1 MRKKLSWLAAT
12 ALALVVASI
21 VMGLIASAVV
31 AAFLVACFLVASP
44 VLLVMYCGCS
54 IWWLLLYIP
63 MVGFVMAM
71 SCDKMRR
78 SIFT

>member
-31 AAFLVACFLVASP
+31 ATFLVVCFLVASP

-54 IWWLLLYIP
+54 TWWLLLYIP

-71 SCDKMRR
+71 SHGTMRR
-78 SIFT
+78 SIFA